1 MPDNIQQKIE
11 ELREELHQ
19 HNYNYYILDEPS
31 ISDFEFDA
39 KLKELQDLELAHPEF
54 QDANS
59 PSLRVGG
66 GITKNFPTI
75 QHQFRMYSLD
85 NSYDFDDLEDWENR
99 ILKTIENEEVEFVA
113 ELKYD
118 GASISILYE
127 NGELKQAVT
136 RGDGFQGDEITNNVR
151 TISDVPLKLKGD
163 FPNRFFIRG
172 EIYLTK
178 KNFEKINKSREEEG
192 LDLFMN
198 PRNTASGSL
207 KMQDSAEVRKRS
219 LSAVLYQYIA
229 EEFPAETHWEL
240 LSKAKKWGFKVS
252 EDQAKLCKNLEEVKN
267 FINYWD
273 KERHNLPFE
282 IDGIVLKVNSLNQQK
297 QLGYTAKSPRWAMAY
312 KFKAEKVETELLSVS
327 YQVGRTGAI
336 TPVAN
341 LKPVLLAGTTV
352 KRASLHNEDIIKKL
366 DLHDGDFV
374 YVEKGGE
381 IIPKIVGVNLE
392 KRNYLSKEIKF
403 IHNCPECDKPLYR
416 NIGESQHFCKN
427 EDGCKPQIIGKILHF
442 VSRKA
447 MNIEGLGE
455 GTIDLLYYN
464 KKIKNYADLYSLK
477 KNEIIGLEKWLD
489 NENAGLKYKDE
500 LQVDLTK
507 AIFALS
513 KKWGNLNLAESEK
526 ISREIFFL
534 DDLTNSEVLNRLM
547 NLNVLNNKFSK
558 FLNELKKAK
567 SKVNTNY
574 KCLQNNVSL
583 NYLLELKFPQYYKPE
598 TNSLFNNSIIRT
610 DELEYIDE
618 LLNFNIIDKDFENFV
633 ISISDRSRVGIKEK
647 SADLIIESIEKSKNV
662 SFEKVLFAIG
672 IRHVGETVAK
682 KLAKHFHSID
692 NLIIAE
698 LSEIANVNDVGEKI
712 AESILAFFK
721 KEKNKLIIDRL
732 KNIGLQFEIN
742 ENDKPISNIF
752 HGKTFLFTGSLENFT
767 RENAQELVEKH
778 GGKNVSSVSKN
789 LDYLVIGENAGSKL
803 KKAQDIKS
811 INIITEDEFLKLL

>member
-1 MPDNIQQKIE
+1 MPENIQQKIE

-31 ISDFEFDA
+31 ISDFEFDL

-54 QDANS
+54 YDANS

-66 GITKNFPTI
+66 GVTKNFPTV

-85 NSYDFDDLEDWENR
+85 NSYDFNDLEDWENR
-99 ILKTIENEEVEFVA
+99 ILKTVENEEVEFVA

-118 GASISILYE
+118 GASISILFE

-392 KRNYLSKEIKF
+392 KRTLLQQPIEYIK
-403 IHNCPECDKPLYR
+403 NCPECGTELVKLEDQA
-416 NIGESQHFCKN
+416 IHFCPN
-427 EDGCKPQIIGKILHF
+427 ETHCPPQVVGKMIHY

-447 MNIEGLGE
+447 LNIENLGSE
-455 GTIDLLYYN
+455 TIEQLYREKLIEN
-464 KKIKNYADLYSLK
+464 VADFYTLK
-477 KNEIIGLEKWLD
+477 KEQLLPLERM
-489 NENAGLKYKDE
+489 
-500 LQVDLTK
+500 
-507 AIFALS
+507 
-513 KKWGNLNLAESEK
+513 AE
-526 ISREIFFL
+526 
-534 DDLTNSEVLNRLM
+534 
-547 NLNVLNNKFSK
+547 
-558 FLNELKKAK
+558 K
-567 SKVNTNY
+567 SA
-574 KCLQNNVSL
+574 Q
-583 NYLLELKFPQYYKPE
+583 
-598 TNSLFNNSIIRT
+598 
-610 DELEYIDE
+610 
-618 LLNFNIIDKDFENFV
+618 NIIDGV
-633 ISISDRSRVGIKEK
+633 
-647 SADLIIESIEKSKNV
+647 EKSKQIP
-662 SFEKVLFAIG
+662 FEKVLYGIG
-672 IRHVGETVAK
+672 IKHVGETVAK
-682 KLAKHFHSID
+682 KLVKNFNTIEDLKNASVE
-692 NLIIAE
+692 E
-698 LSEIANVNDVGEKI
+698 LCQVEDIGEKI
-712 AESILAFFK
+712 AISITEFFK
-721 KEKNKLIIDRL
+721 NPENLLMIERL
-732 KNIGLQFEIN
+732 KTYGVQLEKGENTN
-742 ENDKPISNIF
+742 EVLSNALE
-752 HGKTFLFTGSLENFT
+752 GKTFLFTGKLSLFT
-767 RENAQELVEKH
+767 REQAEEMVEKH
-778 GGKNVSSVSKN
+778 GGKNISAVSKN
-789 LDYLVIGENAGSKL
+789 LNYLVVGEKAGSKL
-803 KKAQDIKS
+803 KKAQEIGT
-811 INIITEDEFLKLL
+811 IEILDEQQFLDLIEN

>member
-1 MPDNIQQKIE
+1 MPENIQQKIE

-19 HNYNYYILDEPS
+19 HNYNYYILDQAT

-39 KLKELQDLELAHPEF
+39 KLKELQELELAHPEF
-54 QDANS
+54 HDANS

-66 GITKNFPTI
+66 GVTKNFPTV

-85 NSYDFDDLEDWENR
+85 NSYDFNDLEDWENR
-99 ILKTIENEEVEFVA
+99 ILKTIENEDVEFVA

-127 NGELKQAVT
+127 NGELKEAVT

-178 KNFEKINKSREEEG
+178 KNFDKINKSREEEG

-229 EEFPAETHWEL
+229 EDFPAETHWDL
-240 LSKAKKWGFKVS
+240 LAKAKNWGFKVS
-252 EDQAKLCKNLEEVKN
+252 EDQAKLCKSLEEVKN
-267 FINYWD
+267 FITYWD
-273 KERHNLPFE
+273 KERHHLPFE
-282 IDGIVLKVNSLNQQK
+282 IDGIVLKVNSLNQQR

-392 KRNYLSKEIKF
+392 KRTLLQQPIEYIK
-403 IHNCPECDKPLYR
+403 NCPECGTELIKLEDQA
-416 NIGESQHFCKN
+416 IHFCPN
-427 EDGCKPQIIGKILHF
+427 ETHCPPQVIGKMIHY

-447 MNIEGLGE
+447 LNIENLGSE
-455 GTIDLLYYN
+455 TIEQLYREQLIEN
-464 KKIKNYADLYSLK
+464 CADFYT
-477 KNEIIGLEKWLD
+477 
-489 NENAGLKYKDE
+489 
-500 LQVDLTK
+500 LTK
-507 AIFALS
+507 EQL
-513 KKWGNLNLAESEK
+513 LPLERMAE
-526 ISREIFFL
+526 
-534 DDLTNSEVLNRLM
+534 
-547 NLNVLNNKFSK
+547 
-558 FLNELKKAK
+558 K
-567 SKVNTNY
+567 SA
-574 KCLQNNVSL
+574 Q
-583 NYLLELKFPQYYKPE
+583 
-598 TNSLFNNSIIRT
+598 
-610 DELEYIDE
+610 
-618 LLNFNIIDKDFENFV
+618 NIIDGV
-633 ISISDRSRVGIKEK
+633 
-647 SADLIIESIEKSKNV
+647 EKSKQIP
-662 SFEKVLFAIG
+662 FEKVLYGIG
-672 IRHVGETVAK
+672 IKHVGETVAK
-682 KLAKHFHSID
+682 KLVKNFNTIEDLKNASVE
-692 NLIIAE
+692 E
-698 LSEIANVNDVGEKI
+698 LCQVEDIGEKI
-712 AESILAFFK
+712 AISITEFFK
-721 KEKNKLIIDRL
+721 NPENLLMIERL
-732 KNIGLQFEIN
+732 KSYGVQLEKGENTN
-742 ENDKPISNIF
+742 EVLSNVLEN
-752 HGKTFLFTGSLENFT
+752 KTFLFTGKLSLFT
-767 RENAQELVEKH
+767 REQAEEMVEKH
-778 GGKNVSSVSKN
+778 GGKNISAVSKN
-789 LDYLVIGENAGSKL
+789 LNYLVVGEKAGSKL
-803 KKAQDIKS
+803 KKAQDIGT
-811 INIITEDEFLKLL
+811 IEILDEQQFLDLIEN